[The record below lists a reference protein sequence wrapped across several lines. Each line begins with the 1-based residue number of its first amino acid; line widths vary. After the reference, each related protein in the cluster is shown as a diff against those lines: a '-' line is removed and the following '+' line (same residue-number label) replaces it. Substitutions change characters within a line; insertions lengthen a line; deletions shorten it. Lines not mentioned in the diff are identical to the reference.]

1 MGSNPIGPTDSG
13 RAGYGTRPAD
23 EPAGQDMPPDQ
34 DMPAH
39 HHVPADNHVHSQW
52 SHDTGPRASMAA
64 ACARAVALGLPAV
77 AFTEHLDFT
86 DWGPDDPI
94 AGTGITPNDQWGP
107 RPFDVRG
114 YLSCLDECR
123 GRFPSLRILSGAEA
137 GEPHLFAGSAAAV
150 LSSGRFDRILGSV
163 HTLPSRG
170 RLVYARALLRR
181 EPADALMRRY
191 FAEVVAMIEG
201 SDLFEVLAHL
211 DYPRRYWPEAAGRY
225 QEQDF
230 EEEYRAV
237 LRALASSGRV
247 LELNTAS
254 PLVSVSL
261 LRWWREEGGRALSF
275 GSDAHLPGYVGERF
289 AEAAGLAEA
298 AGFRPGRDPF
308 DFWRG

>member
-13 RAGYGTRPAD
+13 RAGHGTP
-23 EPAGQDMPPDQ
+23 
-34 DMPAH
+34 
-39 HHVPADNHVHSQW
+39 PADNHVHSQW

-64 ACARAVALGLPAV
+64 ACARAVELGLPAV

-86 DWGPDDPI
+86 DWGPGDPI
-94 AGTGITPNDQWGP
+94 AGTGIAPNDQWGP
-107 RPFDVRG
+107 RPLDISG
-114 YLSCLDECR
+114 YLSCLEECR
-123 GRFPSLRILSGAEA
+123 RRFPSLRILSGAEA

-163 HTLPSRG
+163 HTLPSGG

-181 EPADALMRRY
+181 EPAGGLMRRY

-225 QEQDF
+225 RESDF

-237 LRALASSGRV
+237 LRALATSGRV

-261 LRWWREEGGRALSF
+261 LRWWRDEGGTALSF

-298 AGFRPGRDPF
+298 AGFRPGRDPY

>member
-1 MGSNPIGPTDSG
+1 MGSNPIGPTESV
-13 RAGYGTRPAD
+13 RAGYGTL
-23 EPAGQDMPPDQ
+23 
-34 DMPAH
+34 
-39 HHVPADNHVHSQW
+39 PADNHVHSQW
-52 SHDTGPRASMAA
+52 SHDTGPRASMTA
-64 ACARAVALGLPAV
+64 ACARAVELGLPAV

-86 DWGPDDPI
+86 EWGPGDPI
-94 AGTGITPNDQWGP
+94 SVTGITPNDQWGP
-107 RPFDVRG
+107 RPFDVDG
-114 YLSCLDECR
+114 YLSCVAECR
-123 GRFPSLRILSGAEA
+123 QRFPSLRILSGAEA

-150 LSSGRFDRILGSV
+150 LSSGRFDRVLGSV
-163 HTLPSRG
+163 HTLPSGG

-181 EPADALMRRY
+181 EPAGALMRRY

-211 DYPRRYWPEAAGRY
+211 DYPRRYWPQAAGRY
-225 QEQDF
+225 QEADF
-230 EEEYRAV
+230 EEEYRVV

-254 PLVSVSL
+254 PLVSVRL
-261 LRWWREEGGRALSF
+261 LRWWREEGGTALSF

-289 AEAAGLAEA
+289 GEAAGLAEA

>member
-1 MGSNPIGPTDSG
+1 MGSNPIGPTEG
-13 RAGYGTRPAD
+13 VRAGYGTL
-23 EPAGQDMPPDQ
+23 
-34 DMPAH
+34 
-39 HHVPADNHVHSQW
+39 PADNHVHSQW

-64 ACARAVALGLPAV
+64 ACARAVELGLPAV

-86 DWGPDDPI
+86 EWGPGDAI
-94 AGTGITPNDQWGP
+94 GGTGITPNDQWGP
-107 RPFDVRG
+107 RPFDVDG
-114 YLSCLDECR
+114 YLSCVEECR
-123 GRFPSLRILSGAEA
+123 RRFPSLRIWSGAEA

-150 LSSGRFDRILGSV
+150 LSSGRFDRVLGSV
-163 HTLPSRG
+163 HTLPSGG

-181 EPADALMRRY
+181 EPASALMRRY

-211 DYPRRYWPEAAGRY
+211 DYPRRYWPQAAGGY
-225 QEQDF
+225 QEADF

-261 LRWWREEGGRALSF
+261 LRWWREEGGTALSF

-289 AEAAGLAEA
+289 GEAAGLAEA

-308 DFWRG
+308 DFWRC

>member
-1 MGSNPIGPTDSG
+1 MGSNPIGPTESV
-13 RAGYGTRPAD
+13 RAGYGTL
-23 EPAGQDMPPDQ
+23 
-34 DMPAH
+34 
-39 HHVPADNHVHSQW
+39 PADNHVHSQW

-64 ACARAVALGLPAV
+64 ACARAVERGLPAV

-86 DWGPDDPI
+86 EWGPGDPI
-94 AGTGITPNDQWGP
+94 SGTGITPNDQWGP
-107 RPFDVRG
+107 RPFDVDG
-114 YLSCLDECR
+114 YLSSVDECR

-150 LSSGRFDRILGSV
+150 LSSGRFDRVLGSV
-163 HTLPSRG
+163 HTLPSGG

-181 EPADALMRRY
+181 EPAGALMRRY

-211 DYPRRYWPEAAGRY
+211 DYPRRYWPQAAGRY
-225 QEQDF
+225 QETDF

-254 PLVSVSL
+254 PLLSVSV
-261 LRWWREEGGRALSF
+261 LRWWREEGGTALSF

-289 AEAAGLAEA
+289 GEAAGLAEA

-308 DFWRG
+308 GFWRG

>member
-1 MGSNPIGPTDSG
+1 MGSNPIGPTEG
-13 RAGYGTRPAD
+13 VRAGYGTL
-23 EPAGQDMPPDQ
+23 
-34 DMPAH
+34 
-39 HHVPADNHVHSQW
+39 PADNHVHSQW
-52 SHDTGPRASMAA
+52 SHDTGPRASMTG
-64 ACARAVALGLPAV
+64 ACARAVELGLPAV

-86 DWGPDDPI
+86 EWGPGDPI
-94 AGTGITPNDQWGP
+94 SVTGITPNDQWGP
-107 RPFDVRG
+107 RPFDVDG
-114 YLSCLDECR
+114 YLSCVAECR
-123 GRFPSLRILSGAEA
+123 QRFPSLRILSGAEA

-150 LSSGRFDRILGSV
+150 LSSGRFDRVLGSV
-163 HTLPSRG
+163 HTLPSGG

-181 EPADALMRRY
+181 EPASALMRRY

-211 DYPRRYWPEAAGRY
+211 DYPRRYWPQAAGPY
-225 QEQDF
+225 QETDF

-254 PLVSVSL
+254 PLVSVRL
-261 LRWWREEGGRALSF
+261 LRWWREEGGTALSF

-289 AEAAGLAEA
+289 GEAAGLAEA

-308 DFWRG
+308 DFWRC

>member
-1 MGSNPIGPTDSG
+1 MGSNPIGPTESG
-13 RAGYGTRPAD
+13 WAGYGTL
-23 EPAGQDMPPDQ
+23 
-34 DMPAH
+34 
-39 HHVPADNHVHSQW
+39 PADNHVHSQW

-64 ACARAVALGLPAV
+64 ACARAVELGLPAV

-86 DWGPDDPI
+86 EWGPGDSI
-94 AGTGITPNDQWGP
+94 AGTGVTPNDQWGP
-107 RPFDVRG
+107 RPFDVEG
-114 YLSCLDECR
+114 YLSCVEECR
-123 GRFPSLRILSGAEA
+123 RRFPSLRILSGAEA

-150 LSSGRFDRILGSV
+150 LSSGRFDRVLGSV
-163 HTLPSRG
+163 HTLPSGG

-181 EPADALMRRY
+181 EPPGPLMRRY

-225 QEQDF
+225 QETDF

-261 LRWWREEGGRALSF
+261 LRWWREEGGTALSF

-289 AEAAGLAEA
+289 GEAASLAEA
-298 AGFRPGRDPF
+298 AGFRPGRDPL

>member
-1 MGSNPIGPTDSG
+1 
-13 RAGYGTRPAD
+13 
-23 EPAGQDMPPDQ
+23 
-34 DMPAH
+34 
-39 HHVPADNHVHSQW
+39 
-52 SHDTGPRASMAA
+52 MAA
-64 ACARAVALGLPAV
+64 ACARAVELGLPGV

-86 DWGPDDPI
+86 EWGPDDAI
-94 AGTGITPNDQWGP
+94 SGTGIRPNDQWGP
-107 RPFDVRG
+107 RPLDVDG
-114 YLSCLDECR
+114 YLSCLEECR
-123 GRFPSLRILSGAEA
+123 HRFPSLRIWSGVEA

-150 LSSGRFDRILGSV
+150 LSSGRFDRVLGSV
-163 HTLPSRG
+163 HTLPSGG

-181 EPADALMRRY
+181 EPARVLMRRY

-225 QEQDF
+225 QETDF

-237 LRALASSGRV
+237 LWALASSGRV

-261 LRWWREEGGRALSF
+261 LRWWREEGGTALSF

-289 AEAAGLAEA
+289 REAASLAEA

>member
-1 MGSNPIGPTDSG
+1 MGSNPIGPTESV
-13 RAGYGTRPAD
+13 RAGHGTL
-23 EPAGQDMPPDQ
+23 
-34 DMPAH
+34 
-39 HHVPADNHVHSQW
+39 PADNHVHSQW

-64 ACARAVALGLPAV
+64 ACARAVELGLPAV

-86 DWGPDDPI
+86 EWGPGDPI
-94 AGTGITPNDQWGP
+94 SGTGITPNDQWGP
-107 RPFDVRG
+107 RPFDVDG
-114 YLSCLDECR
+114 YLWCVEECR

-150 LSSGRFDRILGSV
+150 LSSGRFDRVLGSV
-163 HTLPSRG
+163 HTLPSGG

-181 EPADALMRRY
+181 EPAGALMRRY

-201 SDLFEVLAHL
+201 SGLFEVLAHL
-211 DYPRRYWPEAAGRY
+211 DYPRRYWPQAAGRY
-225 QEQDF
+225 QETDF

-261 LRWWREEGGRALSF
+261 LRWWHEEGGTALSF
-275 GSDAHLPGYVGERF
+275 GSDAHLPGHVGGRF
-289 AEAAGLAEA
+289 GEAAGLAEA

-308 DFWRG
+308 DFWRC

>member
-13 RAGYGTRPAD
+13 WAGYGTL
-23 EPAGQDMPPDQ
+23 
-34 DMPAH
+34 
-39 HHVPADNHVHSQW
+39 PADNHVHSQW

-64 ACARAVALGLPAV
+64 ACARAVELGLPAV

-86 DWGPDDPI
+86 EGGPGDPI
-94 AGTGITPNDQWGP
+94 SGTGITPNDQWGP
-107 RPFDVRG
+107 RPFDVDG
-114 YLSCLDECR
+114 YLSCVDECR
-123 GRFPSLRILSGAEA
+123 QRFPSLRILSGAEA

-163 HTLPSRG
+163 HTLPSGG

-181 EPADALMRRY
+181 EPAGALMRRY

-225 QEQDF
+225 QETDF
-230 EEEYRAV
+230 EEEYRAA

-261 LRWWREEGGRALSF
+261 LRWWREEGGTALSF

-289 AEAAGLAEA
+289 GEAAGLAEA

-308 DFWRG
+308 DFWRC

>member
-23 EPAGQDMPPDQ
+23 EPAGQ

-64 ACARAVALGLPAV
+64 ACARAVDLGLPAV

-107 RPFDVRG
+107 RPFDVSG

-123 GRFPSLRILSGAEA
+123 ERFPSLRILSGAEA

>member
-13 RAGYGTRPAD
+13 RAGYGT
-23 EPAGQDMPPDQ
+23 Q
-34 DMPAH
+34 
-39 HHVPADNHVHSQW
+39 PADNHVHSQW

-64 ACARAVALGLPAV
+64 ACARAVELGLPAV

-86 DWGPDDPI
+86 EWGPDDPI
-94 AGTGITPNDQWGP
+94 SGTGIRPNDQWGP
-107 RPFDVRG
+107 RPLDVDG
-114 YLSCLDECR
+114 YLSCLEECR
-123 GRFPSLRILSGAEA
+123 HRFPSLRILSGAEA

-150 LSSGRFDRILGSV
+150 LSSGRFDRLLGSV
-163 HTLPSRG
+163 HTLPSGG

-181 EPADALMRRY
+181 EPARVLMRRY
-191 FAEVVAMIEG
+191 FAEVIAMIEG

-225 QEQDF
+225 QETDF

-261 LRWWREEGGRALSF
+261 LRWWREEGGTALSF

-289 AEAAGLAEA
+289 GEAASLAEA

>member
-13 RAGYGTRPAD
+13 RAGYGTLSAENPGSAD
-23 EPAGQDMPPDQ
+23 DHGLAG
-34 DMPAH
+34 H
-39 HHVPADNHVHSQW
+39 HLPADNHVHSQW

-64 ACARAVALGLPAV
+64 ACARAVELGLPAV

-86 DWGPDDPI
+86 EWGPDDAI
-94 AGTGITPNDQWGP
+94 SGTGIRPNDQWGP
-107 RPFDVRG
+107 RPLDVDG
-114 YLSCLDECR
+114 YLWCLEECR
-123 GRFPSLRILSGAEA
+123 HRFPSLRIWSGVEA

-150 LSSGRFDRILGSV
+150 LSSGRFDRVLGSV
-163 HTLPSRG
+163 HTLPSGG

-181 EPADALMRRY
+181 EPARVLMRRY

-225 QEQDF
+225 QETDF

-237 LRALASSGRV
+237 LWALASSGRV

-261 LRWWREEGGRALSF
+261 LRWWREEGGTALSF

-289 AEAAGLAEA
+289 REAASLAEA
-298 AGFRPGRDPF
+298 AGFRPGRDRF

>member
-1 MGSNPIGPTDSG
+1 MGSNPIGPTESV
-13 RAGYGTRPAD
+13 RAGYGTL
-23 EPAGQDMPPDQ
+23 
-34 DMPAH
+34 
-39 HHVPADNHVHSQW
+39 PADNHVHSQW

-64 ACARAVALGLPAV
+64 ACARAVELGLPAV

-86 DWGPDDPI
+86 EWGPGDAI

-107 RPFDVRG
+107 RPFDVDG
-114 YLSCLDECR
+114 YLSCVEECR
-123 GRFPSLRILSGAEA
+123 RRFPSLRIWSGAEA

-150 LSSGRFDRILGSV
+150 LSSGRFDRVLGSV
-163 HTLPSRG
+163 HTLPSGG
-170 RLVYARALLRR
+170 RLVYARALLR
-181 EPADALMRRY
+181 EPASSLMRRY
-191 FAEVVAMIEG
+191 FTEVVAMIEG

-225 QEQDF
+225 QETDF

-254 PLVSVSL
+254 PLVSVGL
-261 LRWWREEGGRALSF
+261 LRWWREEGGTALSF

-289 AEAAGLAEA
+289 GEAAGLAEA

-308 DFWRG
+308 DFWRC

>member
-1 MGSNPIGPTDSG
+1 MGSNPIGPTDSDW
-13 RAGYGTRPAD
+13 AGHGTLPA
-23 EPAGQDMPPDQ
+23 EKHG
-34 DMPAH
+34 
-39 HHVPADNHVHSQW
+39 PADNHVHSQW

-64 ACARAVALGLPAV
+64 ACARAVELGLPAV

-86 DWGPDDPI
+86 EWGPGDSI

-107 RPFDVRG
+107 RPFDVDG
-114 YLSCLDECR
+114 YLSCVEECR
-123 GRFPSLRILSGAEA
+123 HSFPSLRILSGAEA

-150 LSSGRFDRILGSV
+150 LSAGRFDRVLGSV
-163 HTLPSRG
+163 HTLPSGG

-181 EPADALMRRY
+181 EPAGALMRRY

-225 QEQDF
+225 QETDF
-230 EEEYRAV
+230 EEEYRVV

-261 LRWWREEGGRALSF
+261 LRWWREEGGTALSF
-275 GSDAHLPGYVGERF
+275 GSDAHLPGYVGEGF
-289 AEAAGLAEA
+289 GEAAGLAEA

-308 DFWRG
+308 DFWRC

>member
-1 MGSNPIGPTDSG
+1 MGSNPIGPTEG
-13 RAGYGTRPAD
+13 ARAGYGTL
-23 EPAGQDMPPDQ
+23 
-34 DMPAH
+34 
-39 HHVPADNHVHSQW
+39 PADNHVHSQW

-64 ACARAVALGLPAV
+64 ACARAVGLGLPAV

-86 DWGPDDPI
+86 EWGPGDPI
-94 AGTGITPNDQWGP
+94 SGTGITPNDQWGP
-107 RPFDVRG
+107 RPFDVDG
-114 YLSCLDECR
+114 YLSSVEECR

-150 LSSGRFDRILGSV
+150 LSAGRFDRVLGSV
-163 HTLPSRG
+163 HTLPSGG

-181 EPADALMRRY
+181 EPAGALMRRY

-211 DYPRRYWPEAAGRY
+211 DYPRRYWPQAAGRY
-225 QEQDF
+225 QETDF

-254 PLVSVSL
+254 PLVSVRL
-261 LRWWREEGGRALSF
+261 LRWWREEGGTALSF

-289 AEAAGLAEA
+289 GEAAGLAEA
-298 AGFRPGRDPF
+298 AGFRPGRGPF

>member
-1 MGSNPIGPTDSG
+1 MGSNPIGPTEG
-13 RAGYGTRPAD
+13 VWAGYGTL
-23 EPAGQDMPPDQ
+23 
-34 DMPAH
+34 
-39 HHVPADNHVHSQW
+39 PADNHVHSQW

-64 ACARAVALGLPAV
+64 ACARAVELGLPAV
-77 AFTEHLDFT
+77 AFTEHVDFT
-86 DWGPDDPI
+86 EWGPDDPI
-94 AGTGITPNDQWGP
+94 SVTGVTPNDQWGP
-107 RPFDVRG
+107 RPFDVHG
-114 YLSCLDECR
+114 YLSSVEECR

-150 LSSGRFDRILGSV
+150 LSSGRFDRVLGSV
-163 HTLPSRG
+163 HTLPSGG

-181 EPADALMRRY
+181 EPASALMRRY
-191 FAEVVAMIEG
+191 FAEVVALIEG
-201 SDLFEVLAHL
+201 SALFEVLAHL
-211 DYPRRYWPEAAGRY
+211 DYPRRYWPQAAGRY
-225 QEQDF
+225 QETDF

-261 LRWWREEGGRALSF
+261 LRWWREEGGTALSF

-289 AEAAGLAEA
+289 GEAAGVAEA

-308 DFWRG
+308 DFWRC